1 MKPRRFNCACSAPS
15 AKWQNKTG
23 GGEGKSGTHVC
34 ENAVCEIELPSFH
47 ALLDDRIPNFDIL
60 SVPWGL
66 LERGDSEVHI
76 SPLAKRDDPP
86 GKFIWLQKWALS
98 TRWG

>member
-23 GGEGKSGTHVC
+23 GEGESGTHVC
-34 ENAVCEIELPSFH
+34 ENAVCEIVLLSFH
-47 ALLDDRIPNFDIL
+47 APLDDSIPNFDIL
-60 SVPWGL
+60 GVQWGL

-76 SPLAKRDDPP
+76 SPLAKQDDPP
-86 GKFIWLQKWALS
+86 KKFE
-98 TRWG
+98 